1 MKRTKLSFLLLASAL
16 LMAVSVQAA
25 EPDLAREQRMADEI
39 VDVIWDGE
47 AIELEAEGHSFLA
60 IYMEAD
66 EAQGTVVIAHG
77 RGFHPDWETVVNPL
91 RVGLAEAGWN
101 TLSIQLPVLEKSS
114 KYFDYA
120 EIFDAAGPRIA
131 AALDYAKE
139 QESEKTILLAHS
151 CGSHMAQRWI
161 KNESEAALAKF
172 DAYVGIGMGATD
184 YKQPMVEPF
193 QLDKMPMPVLDL
205 YGFNDYPAVLRMA
218 PERLEMIE
226 RAGNPKSQQLA
237 VPGADHY
244 FKGQNEALITAV
256 QSWLDLL

>member
-1 MKRTKLSFLLLASAL
+1 MNSVLKASMFSFSFACGVTSAF
-16 LMAVSVQAA
+16 AA
-25 EPDLAREQRMADEI
+25 GPDLAREQRMADEI

-47 AIELEAEGHSFLA
+47 ALELEADGQSFLA
-60 IYMEAD
+60 IFMEAD
-66 EAQGTVVIAHG
+66 EPQGTVVIAHG

-101 TLSIQLPVLEKSS
+101 TLSVQMPVLDKAA
-114 KYFDYA
+114 KYFDYV
-120 EIFDAAGPRIA
+120 EIFDAAGPRLA
-131 AALDYAKE
+131 AALAFAKE
-139 QESEKTILLAHS
+139 QESGKVVLLAHS

-161 KNESEAALAKF
+161 KNDPEAALATF

-218 PERLEMIE
+218 PERLEMLE
-226 RAGNPKSQQLA
+226 RVGNPKSKQVA

-244 FKGQNEALITAV
+244 YKGKNSELVEAV
-256 QSWLDLL
+256 EGWLAEL

>member
-1 MKRTKLSFLLLASAL
+1 MKTFKLSLLLPATAL
-16 LMAVSVQAA
+16 SLAVSAQAA

-47 AIELEAEGHSFLA
+47 PIELEAEGQSFLA

-66 EAQGTVVIAHG
+66 EPQGTVVIAHG

-101 TLSIQLPVLEKSS
+101 TLSVQMPVLEKSA
-114 KYFDYA
+114 KYFDYV

-139 QESEKTILLAHS
+139 QASEKTVLLAHS

-161 KNESEAALAKF
+161 KNDTDAALASF

-218 PERLEMIE
+218 PDRLEMIE
-226 RAGNPKSQQLA
+226 RAGNPKSLQMG

-244 FKGQNEALITAV
+244 FKGQNDALIGSV
-256 QSWLDLL
+256 EEWLSTL